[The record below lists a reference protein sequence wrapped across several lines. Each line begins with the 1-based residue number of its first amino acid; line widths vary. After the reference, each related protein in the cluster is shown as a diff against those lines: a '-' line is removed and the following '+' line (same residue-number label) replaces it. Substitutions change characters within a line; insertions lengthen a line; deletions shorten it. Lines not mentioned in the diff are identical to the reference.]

1 MLTETSR
8 EQENLGLLEP
18 CEASGER
25 IAGPRR
31 KAAAAGAAGEEASP
45 AGKKQR
51 LDAAAG
57 GEEKP
62 IEL

>member
-1 MLTETSR
+1 L
-8 EQENLGLLEP
+8 EQENLGLLAP

-25 IAGPRR
+25 IAVPRR

-45 AGKKQR
+45 AGKKLR
-51 LDAAAG
+51 FDAAAG

-62 IEL
+62 VEL

>member
-1 MLTETSR
+1 MLRRTSL
-8 EQENLGLLEP
+8 EQENLGLLAP

-25 IAGPRR
+25 IAVPRR

-45 AGKKQR
+45 AGKKLR
-51 LDAAAG
+51 FDAAAG

-62 IEL
+62 VEL